1 MYWYLQKYYVN
12 FSSLNISYQTG
23 ARRLLGYQT
32 TVWRKK
38 KRGLKYVYRTLS
50 PDATLAILGT
60 LRSDNAMAVKTSFK
74 SEFTFFQSL
83 ARLFL
88 PIYLIKVGPL
98 GVEFLGSLSRFR
110 KTNKIL
116 SWELSLFLTITLSI
130 VPINLR
136 TVTTGHLER
145 EQRRLLIATLVI
157 WTFNIF
163 GHLQSKNN
171 KKEEAPHCYRRDA
184 GPYLRS
190 YLIPKV
196 ATTLFNKTPFCKN
209 TEVPFERS
217 HFRISLTESKVRTS
231 FNTRQLCTSDTILI
245 LIGHRRTAHY
255 QSTLLSLANYLQSI
269 VFIDV
274 EVMLVSDA
282 NDVIFASNSIYEC
295 KRDVMSW

>member
-1 MYWYLQKYYVN
+1 M
-12 FSSLNISYQTG
+12 
-23 ARRLLGYQT
+23 
-32 TVWRKK
+32 
-38 KRGLKYVYRTLS
+38 YRTLS

-60 LRSDNAMAVKTSFK
+60 LGSDNAMAVKTSFK
-74 SEFTFFQSL
+74 KWIYV
-83 ARLFL
+83 L
-88 PIYLIKVGPL
+88 PVFSAIIPTHLLNQKQANPL

-136 TVTTGHLER
+136 TVNTGHLER

-184 GPYLRS
+184 APYLRS

-209 TEVPFERS
+209 TEVPFERL

-231 FNTRQLCTSDTILI
+231 FNTWQLCTSETILI
-245 LIGHRRTAHY
+245 LIGRRTAHY
-255 QSTLLSLANYLQSI
+255 QSTLLSLGNYLQSI
-269 VFIDV
+269 AFIHV
-274 EVMLVSDA
+274 EVTSVSDV
-282 NDVIFASNSIYEC
+282 NDIIFASNSICEC
-295 KRDVMSW
+295 KSDVMCW